1 MAIPCLLDVRHA
13 MSFSLRAGYSIMKL
27 RHLSVFQHEGYI
39 LQVIL
44 AQDFLREIQTFE
56 GTSDNKKF
64 SFLDSS

>member
-1 MAIPCLLDVRHA
+1 
-13 MSFSLRAGYSIMKL
+13 MKL